1 MLYGF
6 SRTLSNIAEKYNE
19 KNKEDKPWFD
29 FRKWY
34 QVMKKSIDEKK
45 QKWEEARAKYVVS
58 SGFKFTCLI
67 SKSVTLYLKAKVSA
81 VRLLSIMTFFLENIS
96 PCVLIDFFFFWCYY

>member
-1 MLYGF
+1 
-6 SRTLSNIAEKYNE
+6 
-19 KNKEDKPWFD
+19 
-29 FRKWY
+29 
-34 QVMKKSIDEKK
+34 MKKSVDEKK

-81 VRLLSIMTFFLENIS
+81 VRLLSIMTFFLENIRK
-96 PCVLIDFFFFWCYY
+96 Y